1 MGEKESD
8 CDSTSS
14 ERKKLT
20 LLDKFKKEHD
30 FLNYNVNEIIEAK
43 GNAVGLKPEDSI
55 KDISDLEDSN
65 YGSTF
70 KKSEPSLSAKEHDN
84 ECVAS
89 EEENKSNRLIKTVSK
104 SDDNESS
111 SEGNRVYNLNEEA
124 YLTKYYEPTHCGSG
138 CLMS

>member
-1 MGEKESD
+1 MQSD
-8 CDSTSS
+8 WN
-14 ERKKLT
+14 RKTALR
-20 LLDKFKKEHD
+20 
-30 FLNYNVNEIIEAK
+30 
-43 GNAVGLKPEDSI
+43 
-55 KDISDLEDSN
+55 ISDLEDSN

-138 CLMS
+138 CLMSWRVLLCVRQLHILLNVHYTKIR